1 VIDLHTHSTWSD
13 GSEPPG
19 RVVELAAVAGCTAVA
34 LTDHDSLFGL
44 VEAQAAAEAVGIR
57 LVPGCEVSCTSE
69 AGPTHLLCYFVTDSP
84 NPLTDLLERLRADR
98 EERNERILER
108 LAGLGIALSYDE
120 VRAEGHG
127 PVVGRPHIA
136 AALVRSGAAGSFAE
150 AFNRYLATGASA
162 FVPRTAVNPATV
174 IRDARASGA
183 VTALAHPPSL
193 GLSPDRL
200 DALVAGLTAAGLSGL
215 EAHYARYDEAT
226 RVHLAHLAVRH
237 GLVATGGSD
246 FHGANRPDIAVGV
259 GTGDL
264 EVPDA
269 CLDELA
275 ARIP

>member
-1 VIDLHTHSTWSD
+1 MIDLHTHSTWSD

-44 VEAQAAAEAVGIR
+44 VEAQAAAEAIGIR

-108 LAGLGIALSYDE
+108 LAGLGSRFPMTRSAPRDTGRSS
-120 VRAEGHG
+120 
-127 PVVGRPHIA
+127 VGRTSPP
-136 AALVRSGAAGSFAE
+136 RSCGRA
-150 AFNRYLATGASA
+150 
-162 FVPRTAVNPATV
+162 PRGRSPRRSTVTWRPARPPSSPGPRS
-174 IRDARASGA
+174 IRRQSSGTPTPPGA